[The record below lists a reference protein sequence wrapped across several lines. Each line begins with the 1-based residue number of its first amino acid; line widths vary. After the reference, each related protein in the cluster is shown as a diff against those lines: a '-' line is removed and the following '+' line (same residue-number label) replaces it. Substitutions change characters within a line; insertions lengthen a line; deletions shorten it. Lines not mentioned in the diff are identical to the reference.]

1 MIDIFIPGLPVP
13 QPRAKA
19 TRRGS
24 HAAVYTPTNAD
35 AWKAKIAH
43 EVAEV
48 VKAPMVGAL
57 RVHLRF
63 RFPRPKSHFGAKGL
77 RPTAPEYH
85 TGRPDVDN
93 LAKAILDALRG
104 IAWTDDGQ
112 VSILRVSKTYKD
124 TPGVEVEI
132 RPAAEP

>member
-1 MIDIFIPGLPVP
+1 MIDLFIPGLPVP

-24 HAAVYTPTNAD
+24 HAAIYTPTNAD
-35 AWKAKIAH
+35 AWKAQIAH
-43 EVAEV
+43 EVSAV
-48 VKAPMVGAL
+48 VEAPMVGAL

-63 RFPRPKSHFGAKGL
+63 RFPRPKSHFGARGL
-77 RPTAPEYH
+77 KSTAPTYH
-85 TGRPDVDN
+85 TTRPDVDN

-112 VSILRVSKTYKD
+112 VAILSVAKTYHE
-124 TPGVEVEI
+124 TPGVEIEVRKAVES
-132 RPAAEP
+132 